1 MASLVERNQV
11 GKRESLA
18 DLISVVE
25 SKKTPLTSMIPKR
38 TRPTNNIHNYQL
50 KKYRRAGHGGVLDN
64 KDADNFTHTG
74 RKKIEAVGQKVW
86 DLPSVS
92 DFADEAEV
100 AGLGKGEMAA
110 QIADSIVVVKNIIEA
125 RAGSD
130 ADCQVDDGS
139 NPNETRGFFSWGSSS
154 AQSKYPVPED
164 YRPSSGMSDTSA
176 LASLTEETF
185 KELLEEAF
193 IKWRGM
199 IDLDGF
205 VGIKLKSRMTK
216 WTYYDN
222 DPLSQDSTIRRFYQ
236 KQDETI
242 KAQVNFLQLDT
253 GKVRLHPTANLLL
266 DSGTGEDTDYTHRSG
281 LFMDMSKQWMR
292 FTRKPKVKKLEDKGG
307 GPRAIV
313 DAIFMLGS
321 DNPSGIVY
329 TKTDSDS

>member
-25 SKKTPLTSMIPKR
+25 SNKTPLTSMIPKR
-38 TRPTNNIHNYQL
+38 TRPTNNIHTYQL
-50 KKYRRAGHGGVLDN
+50 KKYRRAGHNGVLDN
-64 KDADNFTHTG
+64 KDADSFTHTG

-110 QIADSIVVVKNIIEA
+110 QIADSIVVVKNIIEG
-125 RAGSD
+125 RAGSGE
-130 ADCQVDDGS
+130 DCQVDDGV
-139 NPNETRGFFSWGSSS
+139 NPYETRGFFSWGSSS
-154 AQSKYPVPED
+154 AQNKYPVPED

-176 LASLTEETF
+176 LASLTEEVF
-185 KELLEEAF
+185 KALLEEAF

-205 VGIKLKSRMTK
+205 VGIKLKAQMTK
-216 WTYYDN
+216 WTYYSPD
-222 DPLSQDSTIRRFYQ
+222 LSSHLAVRRYYA
-236 KQDETI
+236 KADETL
-242 KAQVNFLQLDT
+242 KSTVNFLQLDT

-266 DSGTGEDTDYTHRSG
+266 DSSTGEDTDYTHRSG

-321 DNPSGIVY
+321 DNPSGIVT